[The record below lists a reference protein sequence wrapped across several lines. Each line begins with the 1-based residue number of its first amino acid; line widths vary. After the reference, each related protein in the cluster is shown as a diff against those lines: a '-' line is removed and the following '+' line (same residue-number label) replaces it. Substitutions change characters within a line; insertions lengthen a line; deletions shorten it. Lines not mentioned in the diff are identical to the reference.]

1 MKYILTF
8 EDEIKKKVDSD
19 RFVEIPSSTSTENDL
34 ISLYRKELSFP
45 EYFGTSSNWDAFY
58 DILSDLYWLDIHQ
71 VVVYHDSL
79 PKLGEKDFG
88 IYIGIISDLVK
99 HSDEDGK
106 TVKFIF
112 NTRDKEKIQSLL

>member
-8 EDEIKKKVDSD
+8 EDEIQKKVDSD

-58 DILSDLYWLDIHQ
+58 DILSDLYWLDINKI
-71 VVVYHDSL
+71 VIYHESL
-79 PKLGEKDFG
+79 PQLDEKDIR
-88 IYIGIISDLVK
+88 IYMGIINDLIK

-106 TVKFIF
+106 TVEFIF
-112 NTRDKEKIQSLL
+112 NTRDKEKIQYLL